1 MCNLAFGWGKTGH
14 QIINGSF
21 EAYLPPSLHFIA
33 EKSSFYVAHASD
45 ADDRK
50 RSDAGESPRH
60 FIDID
65 YYPEFNKGLLPH
77 NYDSLCAEYGSS
89 TVLEK
94 GTLPWAIN
102 SAYNALVAYM
112 ENHDWD
118 NADRTIAD
126 LGHYVGDACQ
136 PLHCTQNYDGALT
149 GNRGIH
155 SRFESGLLDR
165 YKGSVAMKT
174 GRVERLDTSALEFAF
189 RVIGES
195 NSKVDAIMDAD
206 AYARGMDP
214 SYGSAYYSAM
224 WSKLDTLMSDQL
236 DAASESLASLV
247 YSAWIEAG
255 SPSVTGVVSPEV
267 PSSYLISDLYPNPF
281 NPVTNLDID
290 IPADSKK
297 SAAVLSVYSSDGRLV
312 RREDIVL
319 TPGGN
324 RLRLDFSRY
333 ATGMYF
339 VVLGAEGAGIRNRYV
354 LKAVYLK

>member
-1 MCNLAFGWGKTGH
+1 MSNLAFGWGRTGH
-14 QIINGSF
+14 KIINGTF
-21 EAYLPPSLHFIA
+21 ESCLPPALRFIT

-45 ADDRK
+45 ADDRQS
-50 RSDAGESPRH
+50 SDAGESPRH
-60 FIDID
+60 FIDFD

-102 SAYNALVAYM
+102 SAYKTLVVYM
-112 ENHDWD
+112 ENRDWN
-118 NADRTIAD
+118 NADRIIAD
-126 LGHYVGDACQ
+126 LGHYIGDACQ
-136 PLHCTQNYDGALT
+136 PLHCTQNYDGAMT

-165 YKGSVAMKT
+165 YQGSVSIKV
-174 GRVERLDTSALEFAF
+174 RQSERLDTSALEFAF
-189 RVIGES
+189 RVVAES
-195 NSKVDAIMDAD
+195 NSKVGVIMDAD
-206 AYARGMDP
+206 TYARKVDP
-214 SYGSAYYSAM
+214 SCGSAYYSAL
-224 WSKLDTLMSDQL
+224 WSKLDTLTTDQL
-236 DAASESLASLV
+236 NYASEALASLV

-255 SPSVTGVVSPEV
+255 SPSITGIVSAAV
-267 PSSYLISDLYPNPF
+267 PADYLISDLYPNPF
-281 NPVTNLDID
+281 NPVTNVDVG
-290 IPADSKK
+290 IPTNSRK
-297 SAAVLSVYSSDGRLV
+297 SSAVLSVYSSDGRLV
-312 RREDIVL
+312 RREDIVP

-339 VVLGAEGAGIRNRYV
+339 VVLGMDGSGIRNLFV

>member
-1 MCNLAFGWGKTGH
+1 MSNLAFGWGRTGH
-14 QIINGSF
+14 KIINGTF
-21 EAYLPPSLHFIA
+21 ESCLPPALRFIT

-50 RSDAGESPRH
+50 SSDAGESPRH
-60 FIDID
+60 FIDVD

-102 SAYNALVAYM
+102 SAYKTLVVYM
-112 ENHDWD
+112 ENRDWN
-118 NADRTIAD
+118 NADRIIAD
-126 LGHYVGDACQ
+126 LGHYIGDACQ
-136 PLHCTQNYDGALT
+136 PLHCTQNYDGAMT

-165 YKGSVAMKT
+165 YQGSVSIKV
-174 GRVERLDTSALEFAF
+174 RQSERLDTYSAL
-189 RVIGES
+189 
-195 NSKVDAIMDAD
+195 
-206 AYARGMDP
+206 
-214 SYGSAYYSAM
+214 
-224 WSKLDTLMSDQL
+224 WSKLDTLTTDQL
-236 DAASESLASLV
+236 NYASEALASLV

-255 SPSVTGVVSPEV
+255 SPSITGIVSAAV
-267 PSSYLISDLYPNPF
+267 PADYLISDLYPNPF
-281 NPVTNLDID
+281 NSVTNVDVG
-290 IPADSKK
+290 IPTNSRK
-297 SAAVLSVYSSDGRLV
+297 SSAVLSVYSSDGRLV
-312 RREDIVL
+312 RREDIVP

-339 VVLGAEGAGIRNRYV
+339 VVLGMDGSGIRNLFV